1 MGMKLDNKKPIV
13 TINMT
18 PLVDVSLVLVVIFM
32 ATAPM
37 FLQSGIIVTS
47 GEKKAAPAQPQAE
60 PKDNIVIKL
69 EGGQIKLNQQVVTL
83 AELPALLRTML
94 STSEERRVIVN
105 PDREVFHGEVVKVM
119 DIAKQAGAEN
129 LVILG
134 KSQTE
139 AAAAPAAAPVAPAA
153 GAKPLR

>member
-1 MGMKLDNKKPIV
+1 MLDSKKPIV
-13 TINMT
+13 TINLT

-47 GEKKAAPAQPQAE
+47 GEKKNPAAAQPTPAPE
-60 PKDNIVIKL
+60 ENIIVKL
-69 EGGQIKLNQQVVTL
+69 EGELVKLNQQTV
-83 AELPALLRTML
+83 AEADLPALLRAML
-94 STSEERRVIVN
+94 DKAREKRVIIN
-105 PDREVFHGEVVKVM
+105 PDREVRHGRVVRVM

-134 KSQTE
+134 RTQAVATPI
-139 AAAAPAAAPVAPAA
+139 PAQ
-153 GAKPLR
+153 

>member
-1 MGMKLDNKKPIV
+1 MGMKLDTKKPIV

-47 GEKKAAPAQPQAE
+47 GEKKTVDVQPQAA

-69 EGGQIKLNQQVVTL
+69 EGTQIRLNQQVVTF
-83 AELPALLRTML
+83 AELPGLLHSML
-94 STSEERRVIVN
+94 VSTQQRRVIVN
-105 PDREVFHGEVVKVM
+105 PDRDILHGQVVKVM
-119 DIAKQAGAEN
+119 DIAKQAGADN

-139 AAAAPAAAPVAPAA
+139 ATAAPAPAPVAAQ
-153 GAKPLR
+153 AKTGR

>member
-1 MGMKLDNKKPIV
+1 MAMKLDSKKPIV

-47 GEKKAAPAQPQAE
+47 GEKKAVEVQPQAA

-69 EGGQIKLNQQVVTL
+69 EGEAVLLNQQPVTL
-83 AELPALLRTML
+83 EDLPGLLRSML
-94 STSEERRVIVN
+94 RNSEQRRVIVN
-105 PDREVFHGEVVKVM
+105 PDREILHGQVVKIM
-119 DIAKQAGAEN
+119 DIAKQAGADN

-134 KSQTE
+134 KSQPE
-139 AAAAPAAAPVAPAA
+139 AAPAALPIET
-153 GAKPLR
+153 KPR

>member
-1 MGMKLDNKKPIV
+1 MAMNLNNKKPIV

-47 GEKKAAPAQPQAE
+47 GEKKAAEAQPPAP

-69 EGGQIKLNQQVVTL
+69 EGAEIRLNQQVVTL
-83 AELPALLRTML
+83 AQLPGLLRSML
-94 STSEERRVIVN
+94 QNSEQRRVIVN
-105 PDREVFHGEVVKVM
+105 PDREILHGQVVKVM
-119 DIAKQAGAEN
+119 DIAKQAGADN

-134 KSQTE
+134 KSQSE
-139 AAAAPAAAPVAPAA
+139 AASVMAPEA
-153 GAKPLR
+153 GKK

>member
-1 MGMKLDNKKPIV
+1 MAMMLDNKKPIV

-47 GEKKAAPAQPQAE
+47 GEKKTVDVQSTSTQ
-60 PKDNIVIKL
+60 KDNIIIKL
-69 EGGQIKLNQQVVTL
+69 ENSEIRLNQQVVKEE
-83 AELPALLRTML
+83 ELPQLLRSML
-94 STSEERRVIVN
+94 QTSQQKRVIVN
-105 PDREVFHGEVVKVM
+105 PDREIRHGQVVKIM

-134 KSQTE
+134 KSQAE
-139 AAAAPAAAPVAPAA
+139 SAAPAQP
-153 GAKPLR
+153 